1 VIICEGILGV
11 YGFDWFVF
19 FIVGVIILLHADL
32 NA

>member
-19 FIVGVIILLHADL
+19 FIVGKTTCVHVGRGV
-32 NA
+32 